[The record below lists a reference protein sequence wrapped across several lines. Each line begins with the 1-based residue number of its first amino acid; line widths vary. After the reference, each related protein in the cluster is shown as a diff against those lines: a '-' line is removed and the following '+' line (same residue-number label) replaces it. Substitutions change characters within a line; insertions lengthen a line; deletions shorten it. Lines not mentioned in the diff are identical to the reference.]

1 MFVVLH
7 KRGRFNFMTIKCVI
21 MFIFYNLLISNF
33 RNDMDFYQIM
43 NSNAKLDITYL
54 EFVIK
59 YMSFVVSM

>member
-1 MFVVLH
+1 
-7 KRGRFNFMTIKCVI
+7 

>member
-1 MFVVLH
+1 
-7 KRGRFNFMTIKCVI
+7 MTIKCVI